1 MFRLYIFEHRKKMR
15 KTKIWWIELLK
26 KNLCVN
32 KKNNHRRGKSTL
44 FHPLYLAE
52 RKICG
57 MPEKSFK
64 IDWINEAANYV
75 KSLKWKMHEETK

>member
-1 MFRLYIFEHRKKMR
+1 M
-15 KTKIWWIELLK
+15 
-26 KNLCVN
+26 N

-57 MPEKSFK
+57 MPEKKVHYFIPYTWQK
-64 IDWINEAANYV
+64 GRFVECLRKV
-75 KSLKWKMHEETK
+75 LKLIELMKLQIT